1 MQQNK
6 KMEIEKN
13 WFQSWFNSPY
23 YHILYNTRNEAEA
36 EFFIDKLCEFLKP
49 ANDAKMLDIAC
60 GKGRHS
66 IYLNKKGFD
75 VIGTDLSY
83 ASIRFA
89 KKYENP
95 KLEFFVQDMRNLFY
109 INYFDFAFNLF
120 TSFGYFDTD
129 NDHIKA
135 LKSFRKS
142 LKKEGL
148 LVLDYLN
155 SEKIAQ
161 NLVPTETKIIEGIT
175 FNINRKIE
183 NHKIVKTISFT
194 HQNKDYSFTEEVQAF
209 NFTDFERLFTA
220 AGLQIVNTFGDY
232 NLNPFNSN
240 QSDRL
245 IFICK
250 KI

>member
-1 MQQNK
+1 
-6 KMEIEKN
+6 MEITKK
-13 WFQSWFNSPY
+13 WFENWFNSPY
-23 YHILYNTRNEAEA
+23 YHILYNSRNEAEA
-36 EFFIDKLCEFLKP
+36 ELFIDKLCVFLKP
-49 ANDAKMLDIAC
+49 NSNAKMLDIAC
-60 GKGRHS
+60 GKGRHAV
-66 IYLNKKGFD
+66 YLNKKGFD

-89 KKYENP
+89 KKFENP
-95 KLEFFVQDMRNLFY
+95 KLQFFVQDMRNLFY

-129 NDHIKA
+129 NDHINA

-142 LKKEGL
+142 LNKNGI

-161 NLVPTETKIIEGIT
+161 NLVPTETKIIEGIS
-175 FNINRKIE
+175 FNISRKILK
-183 NHKIVKTISFT
+183 NKIVKTINF
-194 HQNKDYSFTEEVQAF
+194 NDKNREYCFTEEVQAF
-209 NFTDFERLFTA
+209 TKPDFEKLFTT
-220 AGLQIVNTFGDY
+220 AGLQICHIFGDY
-232 NLNPFNSN
+232 NLNTFEITK
-240 QSDRL
+240 SDRL

>member
-1 MQQNK
+1 
-6 KMEIEKN
+6 METKKN
-13 WFQSWFNSPY
+13 WFELWFNSPY
-23 YHILYNTRNEAEA
+23 YHILYNSRNEAEA
-36 EFFIDKLCEFLKP
+36 ELFIDKLCAFLKP
-49 ANDAKMLDIAC
+49 TNDAKMLDIAC

-66 IYLNKKGFD
+66 LYLNKKGFD
-75 VIGTDLSY
+75 VTGTDLSY

-89 KKYENP
+89 KKFENS
-95 KLEFFVQDMRNLFY
+95 KLSFFVQDMRNLFY

-142 LKKEGL
+142 LKKDGL

-155 SEKIAQ
+155 SKKISQ
-161 NLVPTETKIIEGIT
+161 NLIPTETKKIEDIT
-175 FNINRKIE
+175 FNINRKIV
-183 NHKIVKTISFT
+183 NYKIVKTISFT
-194 HQNKDYSFTEEVQAF
+194 HQNKDFCFTEEVKAF
-209 NFTDFERLFTA
+209 SYTDFEKLFTA

-232 NLNPFNSN
+232 NLAPFDTNK
-240 QSDRL
+240 SDRL
-245 IFICK
+245 IFICN

>member
-1 MQQNK
+1 MQ
-6 KMEIEKN
+6 KN

-23 YHILYNTRNEAEA
+23 YHLLYRSRNNTEA
-36 EFFIDKLCEFLKP
+36 EFFIDNLCAFLKP
-49 ANDAKMLDIAC
+49 PLNAKIIDIAC
-60 GKGRHS
+60 GKGRHA

-89 KKYENP
+89 KKFENNT
-95 KLEFFVQDMRNLFY
+95 LQFFVQDMRNLFY

-120 TSFGYFDTD
+120 TSFGYFDKD
-129 NDHIKA
+129 ADHINA

-142 LKKEGL
+142 LNKNGL

-155 SEKIAQ
+155 AEKIAQ
-161 NLVPTETKIIEGIT
+161 HLIPEEVKQIEDITFYIKRNIADGKIIK
-175 FNINRKIE
+175 NIN
-183 NHKIVKTISFT
+183 FT
-194 HQNKDYSFTEEVQAF
+194 AQQKNYAFTEQVK
-209 NFTDFERLFTA
+209 DFRLADFKRLFNA
-220 AGLQIVNTFGDY
+220 AGLEISHTFGDY
-232 NLNPFNSN
+232 NLNPFVAT

-250 KI
+250 KTGC